1 MPAGP
6 NGPPGAGG
14 LLSGL
19 LMLPNGDPADIIGG
33 RTIGGGGFP
42 VLPASLA
49 IWFRIFCTF
58 SGGRSGEQ
66 MPCFFNLCTLKKYL
80 LQNSLQ
86 QISQKASALMTPIC
100 RSFSGVKGPL
110 GIEPAG
116 PPTPSDVGVLR
127 LGTLGMLG
135 IGGLLPEAAAAAA
148 AAAAS
153 RSSFRNESKEGKPPN
168 MSGLK
173 FKWGGRPGN

>member
-1 MPAGP
+1 
-6 NGPPGAGG
+6 
-14 LLSGL
+14 
-19 LMLPNGDPADIIGG
+19 MLPKGDPVDVIGG

-49 IWFRIFCTF
+49 IWLRIFCTF

-110 GIEPAG
+110 GIEPVG
-116 PPTPSDVGVLR
+116 PPPNPTLPDDGALT

-135 IGGLLPEAAAAAA
+135 IGGRLPAAAAAAA

-153 RSSFRNESKEGKPPN
+153 RSSFLKESNEGRPPN
-168 MSGLK
+168 INGLK
-173 FKWGGRPGN
+173 FRWGGRPGN

>member
-1 MPAGP
+1 MAAAGKGSHGLGWP
-6 NGPPGAGG
+6 PPERGPR
-14 LLSGL
+14 LSGL
-19 LMLPNGDPADIIGG
+19 LMLPKGDPADVIGG

-49 IWFRIFCTF
+49 IWLRIFCTF

-110 GIEPAG
+110 GIVPGG
-116 PPTPSDVGVLR
+116 PPPKEIPPDDGELT
-127 LGTLGMLG
+127 LGTLGMLAYPRPRWQKSQP
-135 IGGLLPEAAAAAA
+135 LPTRGPLFA
-148 AAAAS
+148 
-153 RSSFRNESKEGKPPN
+153 RSPKRADRQTSMG
-168 MSGLK
+168 
-173 FKWGGRPGN
+173 